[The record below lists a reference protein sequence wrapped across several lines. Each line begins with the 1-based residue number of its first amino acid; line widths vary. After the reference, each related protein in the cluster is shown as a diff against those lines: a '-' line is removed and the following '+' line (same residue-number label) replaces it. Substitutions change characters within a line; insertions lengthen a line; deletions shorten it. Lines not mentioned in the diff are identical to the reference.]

1 MAGERE
7 MALAKAYD
15 SGIGLLKEWYC
26 SRYIFKIIINN
37 NNNQLFNSHI
47 PNQYRIINK
56 QYSKYL
62 SINHFQYR
70 HYPGTIYNAEFRP
83 CKPQT

>member
-1 MAGERE
+1 MSGERE

-15 SGIGLLKEWYC
+15 SGINLLKEWYC

-37 NNNQLFNSHI
+37 NNQLNNKYHT
-47 PNQYRIINK
+47 NQYPIINK

-62 SINHFQYR
+62 SQSLSISSLSW
-70 HYPGTIYNAEFRP
+70 YNI
-83 CKPQT
+83 